1 MLVDDEIHPVGVEAP
16 SPMEERR
23 VLIVDDEPGARQ
35 TLATLLEGEGYSVRA
50 ASDGFKALGV
60 LKEWPCHVLL
70 TDLRMPVMDG
80 LTLVRKARE
89 EHPALSCLVMTAFGT
104 VENAVEAMKLGAEDY
119 LTKPLNFDEVELVL
133 RRTFERLAMQQE
145 LQLLRR
151 RQHPLS
157 QRTRMLG
164 YSAPMQELVRLIEQV
179 STSRATV
186 LITGES
192 GTGKELVARL
202 VHEKSPRAHKPFVRL
217 HCAALS
223 ETLLESELFGHEKG
237 SFTGATG
244 RRQGRFE
251 QADGGTLFLDE
262 IAEIPQVTQV
272 KLLRFLQQR
281 EFERVG
287 SNKTIQV
294 DVRIIAATNRDLEE
308 EVKAGRFR
316 EDLYYRL
323 NVIRIKTPP
332 LRTRRSDIPV
342 LVRHF
347 AAKFAEE
354 NRKAIR
360 DISASTLVRLESYPW
375 PGNVRELEN
384 IIERAVVLAEGEL
397 LEERHLPSDFGKEM
411 FAVHDEIRIPGSTLA
426 DIERFAIL
434 KTHEVAGGHTA
445 QTARTLGISVRK
457 VQYKLKEYQG
467 GELSEEEPED

>member
-1 MLVDDEIHPVGVEAP
+1 L
-16 SPMEERR
+16 
-23 VLIVDDEPGARQ
+23 
-35 TLATLLEGEGYSVRA
+35 VRA

-294 DVRIIAATNRDLEE
+294 DVRIIAATNRDLED

-360 DISASTLVRLESYPW
+360 DISASTLGRLESYPW